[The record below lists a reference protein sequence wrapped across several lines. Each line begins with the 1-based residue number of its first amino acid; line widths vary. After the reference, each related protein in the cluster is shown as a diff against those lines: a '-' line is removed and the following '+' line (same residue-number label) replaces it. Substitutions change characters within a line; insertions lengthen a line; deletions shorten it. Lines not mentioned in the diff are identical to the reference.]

1 MDIIYPK
8 KVLPTLFKNSLN
20 YISDDEINSFK
31 HFSEDL
37 IKLKRDEYKKII
49 MAMRQYYNSIFLV
62 NLNIDLAYTSFVAII
77 ESLTQKLDEYTPI
90 WEDYPEKARKSLD
103 KVLQRLEENDSE
115 EIKNLLLEYS
125 HNKLASRYFNFCK
138 DAVELDYYMEYA
150 MDIKYPCTH
159 IEIEDAIRNSYKVR
173 SKYIHEL
180 ENLPI
185 EFTWNYEREI
195 CSIKGKSYFT
205 FEGIVRFIRYLIIK
219 LVNKLEKVSKENI
232 DYFDEL
238 PGTHTA
244 SLIDDFAPQHW
255 ISNEQLYN
263 IELSV
268 SYLNGLLSIIS
279 SGRFEKEKRLPNLV
293 GVCDKVEKLLK
304 GINNNEK
311 KQLPLIMLYAV
322 YNKLVVE
329 ESRSKNYVNVIEKY
343 RDLIE
348 KPSIESLSYYLVS
361 GNYIPWGIEKIIEIY
376 DAYEKTR
383 NKKGSIELGGTNET
397 ILLTTIINNYSE
409 IDEDLYKK
417 YLSKLVGI
425 HPGNKYISSIF
436 NNFVEN
442 QNMGK
447 IQLEKIYGI

>member
-1 MDIIYPK
+1 
-8 KVLPTLFKNSLN
+8 
-20 YISDDEINSFK
+20 
-31 HFSEDL
+31 
-37 IKLKRDEYKKII
+37 
-49 MAMRQYYNSIFLV
+49 
-62 NLNIDLAYTSFVAII
+62 
-77 ESLTQKLDEYTPI
+77 
-90 WEDYPEKARKSLD
+90 
-103 KVLQRLEENDSE
+103 
-115 EIKNLLLEYS
+115 
-125 HNKLASRYFNFCK
+125 
-138 DAVELDYYMEYA
+138 
-150 MDIKYPCTH
+150 
-159 IEIEDAIRNSYKVR
+159 
-173 SKYIHEL
+173 
-180 ENLPI
+180 
-185 EFTWNYEREI
+185 
-195 CSIKGKSYFT
+195 
-205 FEGIVRFIRYLIIK
+205 
-219 LVNKLEKVSKENI
+219 
-232 DYFDEL
+232 
-238 PGTHTA
+238 
-244 SLIDDFAPQHW
+244 
-255 ISNEQLYN
+255 
-263 IELSV
+263 
-268 SYLNGLLSIIS
+268 
-279 SGRFEKEKRLPNLV
+279 
-293 GVCDKVEKLLK
+293 
-304 GINNNEK
+304 
-311 KQLPLIMLYAV
+311 MLYAV